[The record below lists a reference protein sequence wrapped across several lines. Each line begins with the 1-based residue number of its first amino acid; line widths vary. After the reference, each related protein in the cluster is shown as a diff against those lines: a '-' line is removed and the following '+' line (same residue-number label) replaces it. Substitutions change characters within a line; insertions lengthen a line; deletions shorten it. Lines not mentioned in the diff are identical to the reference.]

1 MICSNLR
8 LFLRTSAGKI
18 QFYRNLERTNRNV
31 KAMVNSEILKN
42 IKSFLTLIPENLG
55 LREAYLFGSYAK
67 GLEKESSDVDVA
79 LVFDRIEDFFQMQ
92 QELRKLRRKVDLR
105 IEPHPLKSQDF
116 NSQNPFAKEIQET
129 GILIV

>member
-18 QFYRNLERTNRNV
+18 QFYRTLERTNRNS
-31 KAMVNSEILKN
+31 KTMVNSEILKN
-42 IKSFLTLIPENLG
+42 VKSYLTLIPENLG
-55 LREAYLFGSYAK
+55 LKAAYLFGSYAK

-79 LVFDRIEDFFQMQ
+79 LIFDRMDDFFQNQ

-105 IEPHPLKSQDF
+105 IEPHPLKSEDF
-116 NSQNPFAKEIQET
+116 NSRNPFAKEIQET
-129 GILIV
+129 GILIA